1 MQPTSFVFKD
11 EHPRLVRLPISTL
24 GLAPRSSLGRSPDY
38 SRAIG
43 FGGSNPLTPEF
54 FVQHAIGVSTEPL
67 TPRRRPG
74 LQALSSPSSPAWSRL
89 LSPRAHSA
97 TGFPQPKTPS
107 TDQNPS
113 RALPHRRLSTPRLR
127 KPTRFGP
134 GCRRFLRW
142 LPLETSP
149 RHELSPPSAVCQH
162 LQHNTTRGHIHEF
175 PGPSLS
181 IREASNATRRLRQP
195 GNAGS
200 RSVPNTMSSAHRTR
214 APSPVSHHLPAY
226 PLSPSRSVLGWE
238 TRR

>member
-134 GCRRFLRW
+134 SCRRFLDGFPSKRHHV
-142 LPLETSP
+142 TSFHH
-149 RHELSPPSAVCQH
+149 RALSASIC
-162 LQHNTTRGHIHEF
+162 NTTR
-175 PGPSLS
+175 PADTS
-181 IREASNATRRLRQP
+181 T
-195 GNAGS
+195 
-200 RSVPNTMSSAHRTR
+200 SSQA
-214 APSPVSHHLPAY
+214 L
-226 PLSPSRSVLGWE
+226 PSRSERQATQPEGCAGRAMQDRGAFR
-238 TRR
+238 TQ